1 MNSKVLLLGQIA
13 YIRELQSEGVAHG
26 LTEAEAWAH
35 AMDHAEEIAL
45 EPQPIATM
53 IFEKQDY
60 AFVRG
65 DQK

>member
-26 LTEAEAWAH
+26 LTEAEAWNA
-35 AMDHAEEIAL
+35 AIDHAEEIAL
-45 EPQPIATM
+45 EPQPIANM

-60 AFVRG
+60 AFIRG
-65 DQK
+65 D